1 MRPQEFERI
10 VQDQK
15 CSPVFLFLGSEDLWK
30 EKMMRVL
37 CAALKLNEASNL
49 FGFQRFR
56 ATEHSPLSVLNEAN
70 ALGFFNAKK
79 IVWFRELEMLKADD
93 QKLLLEYLKSP
104 NPDTVLV
111 LDALKLDG
119 RSALA
124 QNALLKKSQ
133 VEFEIKDRTEVSW
146 FIQEL
151 LRDLGGL
158 TMTRELE
165 TRLSGDFPNNLR
177 LLAQNLEKMAAH
189 NGYQSPLTIKNYAVV
204 IQDEEEINV
213 FVLMDAIT
221 DKNTVKALQM
231 QKVALR
237 QKDALF
243 GLLGLLRRQFE
254 LLLRAKEMLN
264 QKINPDEIAKQ
275 CRIPPFKK
283 IQFLRQTQ
291 KMEDEEISRKYA
303 LIAECDYALKSTG
316 QAQSHLFEMLVYNLC
331 R

>member
-1 MRPQEFERI
+1 
-10 VQDQK
+10 
-15 CSPVFLFLGSEDLWK
+15 
-30 EKMMRVL
+30 
-37 CAALKLNEASNL
+37 
-49 FGFQRFR
+49 
-56 ATEHSPLSVLNEAN
+56 
-70 ALGFFNAKK
+70 LGFFNAKK